1 MNSGQAPPLCQ
12 ASMRSFEL
20 FKEGLYQVKLHCEYI
35 VTLLS
40 LHRYLVITIELHVH
54 HFNSQQR
61 YNRGKNGM
69 EKDKRKTE
77 NYVTGLGDE
86 RGLQQGEE
94 AGGGRRGRGR
104 GRGRR

>member
-1 MNSGQAPPLCQ
+1 
-12 ASMRSFEL
+12 MRSFEL

-69 EKDKRKTE
+69 EKHKRMIE
-77 NYVTGLGDE
+77 NNVIGLDDE
-86 RGLQQGEE
+86 RGFQQVEGESWTSWQME
-94 AGGGRRGRGR
+94 SLDVRTCLER
-104 GRGRR
+104 